1 MDEHDYRS
9 VIIYHAR
16 NRYYYTMQRSA
27 LEAMAKYT
35 NDVSFRFL
43 NGLALILDG
52 FRLQEGIREL
62 NQLRNETEL
71 GMAVTLCL
79 MYTHKRCHIVD
90 KEELISLDAQL
101 KEERK
106 RLTAQSAYYAALFLH
121 LSGKTEKAK
130 EYADKAL
137 RLAPNH
143 SDILSLKGWC
153 ELLLGKVN
161 NQTLEL
167 FNHALQTG
175 GKHLDA
181 YLGQVRFYQLNN
193 DFDAATAVLNQ
204 VAVGFPGVIIPLVE
218 KMKTHLANWHWEH
231 TAELSNRILA
241 EKPACLEALT
251 VKIMVL
257 IVKEGN
263 YTAGASALQYLAS
276 SVEKIEPGNGELFLQ
291 LGQLFSVVCGRDANV
306 LTETFKLVERAVKLK
321 GSNAEYL
328 TELGYQAILQRRYR
342 EAVAHFKTATKVNDS
357 SIRTLCGLTLCQM
370 LENGVSDQVKQQL
383 EFLSE
388 VQGRTPNPLL
398 LFMTAKMHADNQTKA
413 TELLLAASEAHFKNL
428 KAIPYGPEYLRL
440 FNPDFLLQLVH
451 ELLAHSPVKGMSVG
465 GTLRSTPGEL
475 QQHPVLLQAVNLL
488 ESVVKACP
496 GLVEAV
502 YLLAVVQRLGGEI
515 GLASV
520 TLNRILQEL
529 DPAYSNAHLLLA
541 EVHIE
546 QKQYQRAAQSLEIC
560 LSHSF
565 KVRENP
571 MYHLLYGMIL
581 KNQQQ
586 YEDALKSF
594 FMAMNLCG
602 ISTAVGGVGG
612 SIGVSAAVPVAT
624 KGVGETGTQQL
635 NIADRLTLYLEVIET
650 QQKINQHTEA
660 LKLLELV
667 STEFGGTSEEG
678 RLVLAMADF
687 YLQQGNQT
695 KAIDLLKKM
704 QPDQLYYVQAK
715 TKMAY
720 IYLNHRKDRL
730 TFSQCFRE
738 LVANCPN
745 ASSYLM
751 LGDAYMSIQEPDDAI
766 KAYREAIRQS
776 PHDALLASKLGR
788 AYVRTHQYQKAIS
801 YYQEA
806 ILHPENYPLKLD
818 LAELYLKL
826 KQYQNAEQTLA
837 DELSAKV
844 SDSDELS
851 ALQVRTKQYLLLAR
865 IREKAGQLNA
875 SLQTLK
881 EARDN
886 QLKVQHRLLLD
897 QTVTGMPSE
906 QNKMLAR
913 ICVLMAE
920 QSQAIRDNEQMI
932 HHYKEALKYT
942 PNDTGVMASLAR
954 IYMQLNRMDECQ
966 ATCVQIVQLDPNNE
980 VALVM
985 MADLSFRRMDFENA
999 AYHFSQLLL
1008 YQPTYWTALAR
1019 LIEVLRR
1026 SGTLVEA
1033 ASFLQ
1038 RAEEEATRSDCE
1050 AGLSYCKGLCEWY
1063 RGNPNSALRLFN
1075 YCRRNEEWG
1084 QQAIYNMIEICLNP
1098 DGDLPSEGS
1107 VIDIGADDLEIKDSR
1122 AMALRT
1128 AERLLNELKPR
1139 PGVLDNEALNHRLL
1153 ENFLLVASRQ
1163 KHNVEQALQ
1172 NFTTIASQDEY
1183 IGAVYGMAVTHVILK
1198 QSQRAKNQL
1207 KRVAKNVW
1215 TFEEAEY
1222 LEKCWLLLA
1231 DLYNQ
1236 AGKYELATDL
1246 LKRVLQHNKS
1256 CTKAYELGGIAFEKE
1271 QNYRAAAMYYDS
1283 AWRYSGKSKPNI
1295 GYKLAFN
1302 YMKNK
1307 RYADAI
1313 DICQQVLK
1321 IHPEYPS
1328 IRKDILEKCR
1338 NNLKV

>member
-1 MDEHDYRS
+1 MDEQDYRS

-16 NRYYYTMQRSA
+16 QRYYYTMQRSA

-35 NDVSFRFL
+35 SDPSFRLL
-43 NGLALILDG
+43 NGLALVLDG
-52 FRLQEGIREL
+52 YRLQEGIREL
-62 NQLRNETEL
+62 NQLRTEPDL

-79 MYTHKRCHIVD
+79 MYTHKRCQVVD
-90 KEELISLDAQL
+90 KEELISLDVQL

-106 RLTAQSAYYAALFLH
+106 RLSASSAYYAALFLH

-137 RLAPNH
+137 RLAPQH
-143 SDILSLKGWC
+143 ADILSLKGWC
-153 ELLLGKVN
+153 ELLLGRTS
-161 NQTLEL
+161 NQTLDL
-167 FNHALQTG
+167 FNRALETG

-193 DFDAATAVLNQ
+193 DFNAATAVLNQ
-204 VAVGFPGVIIPLVE
+204 LAVGFPGVIIPLVE

-231 TAELSNRILA
+231 TAELANRILG
-241 EKPACLEALT
+241 EKPASLEALT

-263 YTAGASALQYLAS
+263 YGAGASALQYLAG
-276 SVEKIEPGNGELFLQ
+276 SVEKLEPGNGELFLQ
-291 LGQLFSVVCGRDANV
+291 LGQLYSVVCGRDANV
-306 LTETFKLVERAVKLK
+306 LAETFKLIERAVKLK

-357 SIRTLCGLTLCQM
+357 SIRTLCGLTLCQL
-370 LENGVSDQVKQQL
+370 LESGVSDQVKQQL
-383 EFLSE
+383 EFLAE
-388 VQGRTPNPLL
+388 IQGRTPNPLL
-398 LFMTAKMHADNQTKA
+398 LYMSAKLHADNHA
-413 TELLLAASEAHFKNL
+413 RAVELLLAASEAHFQNL
-428 KAIPYGPEYLRL
+428 KAVPYGPEYLRL
-440 FNPDFLLQLVH
+440 FNPDFVLQLVH
-451 ELLAHSPVKGMSVG
+451 ELLAHSPVKGIMAG
-465 GTLRSTPGEL
+465 GGGLHTTPGEL
-475 QQHPVLLQAVNLL
+475 QQHTVLLQASNLL

-496 GLVEAV
+496 GLVEAM
-502 YLLAVVQRLGGEI
+502 YLLAVVQRLGGEVSF
-515 GLASV
+515 ASG
-520 TLNRILQEL
+520 TLNRILQDL
-529 DPAYSNAHLLLA
+529 DPAYSAAHLLLA
-541 EVHIE
+541 EIQIE
-546 QKQYQRAAQSLEIC
+546 QRQYQRAAQSLEIC

-571 MYHLLYGMIL
+571 MYHLLYGMIQ
-581 KNQQQ
+581 KHQQQ

-594 FMAMNLCG
+594 FTAMGLCG
-602 ISTAVGGVGG
+602 MSTTGQTLTPAGIGMKAGNEAAGG
-612 SIGVSAAVPVAT
+612 AT
-624 KGVGETGTQQL
+624 L

-650 QQKINQHTEA
+650 QQKLNQHTEA

-667 STEFGGTSEEG
+667 SAEFRGTSEEG
-678 RLVLAMADF
+678 RLALAMADF

-695 KAIDLLKKM
+695 KAIELLRKM
-704 QPDQLYYVQAK
+704 QPGGRYYVQAK

-738 LVANCPN
+738 LVANCPS

-766 KAYREAIRQS
+766 KAYREAIRLS

-788 AYVRTHQYQKAIS
+788 AYVRTHQYQKAIA

-806 ILHPENYPLKLD
+806 IIHPENYPLKLD

-837 DELSAKV
+837 EDVANGRANDVDELP
-844 SDSDELS
+844 

-865 IREKAGQLNA
+865 VREKAGQLNA

-897 QTVTGMPSE
+897 QASSGVPSE

-920 QSQAIRDNEQMI
+920 QSQAVRDNEQMI

-942 PNDTGVMASLAR
+942 PADTAVMASLAR

-966 ATCVQIVQLDPNNE
+966 ATCVHIVQLDPNNE

-1038 RAEEEATRSDCE
+1038 RAEEEATRSDSE

-1063 RGNPNSALRLFN
+1063 RGNPNAALRLFN
-1075 YCRRNEEWG
+1075 YCRRHEEWG

-1153 ENFLLVASRQ
+1153 ENFLLIASRQ
-1163 KHNVEQALQ
+1163 KHNVEQALT
-1172 NFTTIASQDEY
+1172 NFTAIASQDEY
-1183 IGAVYGMAVTHVILK
+1183 IGAIYGMAVTHVILK

-1207 KRVAKNVW
+1207 KRVAKHTW

-1256 CTKAYELGGIAFEKE
+1256 CTKAYELCGVAFEKE
-1271 QNYRAAAMYYDS
+1271 QNYRAAALYYDS
-1283 AWRYSGKSKPNI
+1283 AWRYCGKSKPNI

-1321 IHPEYPS
+1321 LHPEYPS

>member
-1 MDEHDYRS
+1 MDEHDYRG

-16 NRYYYTMQRSA
+16 QRYYYTMQRSA

-35 NDVSFRFL
+35 SDQSFRLL
-43 NGLALILDG
+43 NGLALVLDG
-52 FRLQEGIREL
+52 YRLQEGIREL
-62 NQLRNETEL
+62 NQLRTEPDL

-79 MYTHKRCHIVD
+79 MYTHKRCQVVD
-90 KEELISLDAQL
+90 KEELIGLDVQL

-106 RLTAQSAYYAALFLH
+106 RLSARSAYYAALFLH
-121 LSGKTEKAK
+121 LSGKAEKAK

-137 RLAPNH
+137 RLAAHDP
-143 SDILSLKGWC
+143 DILSLKGWC
-153 ELLLGKVN
+153 ELVLGRAT
-161 NQTLEL
+161 NQTLDL
-167 FNHALQTG
+167 FSRALEAG

-181 YLGQVRFYQLNN
+181 YLGQVRYHQQHN
-193 DFDAATAVLNQ
+193 DFDAATTVLNQ
-204 VAVGFPGVIIPLVE
+204 LAVGFPGVVIPLVE
-218 KMKTHLANWHWEH
+218 KMRTHLANWHWEH
-231 TAELSNRILA
+231 TAELANRILG
-241 EKPACLEALT
+241 EKPASLEALT

-263 YTAGASALQYLAS
+263 YGAGASALQYLAG
-276 SVEKIEPGNGELFLQ
+276 SVEKLEPGNGDLYLQ
-291 LGQLFSVVCGRDANV
+291 LGQLYAAVCGRDTHV
-306 LTETFKLVERAVKLK
+306 LAETYRLVERAVKLK
-321 GSNAEYL
+321 GANADYL

-342 EAVAHFKTATKVNDS
+342 DAVGHFKTATKVNDS
-357 SIRTLCGLTLCQM
+357 SVRTLCGLTLCQL
-370 LENGVSDQVKQQL
+370 LESGVSDQVQQQL
-383 EFLSE
+383 EFLAE
-388 VQGRTPNPLL
+388 IQGHTPNPLL
-398 LFMTAKMHADNQTKA
+398 LYMSAKLHADNHGRA
-413 TELLLAASEAHFKNL
+413 VELLLAASEAHFQSL
-428 KAIPYGPEYLRL
+428 QAVPYGPEYLRL

-451 ELLAHSPVKGMSVG
+451 ELLAHAPVQGIMSAG
-465 GTLRSTPGEL
+465 GGLHATPGEL
-475 QQHPVLLQAVNLL
+475 QQHPALLQASNLL

-502 YLLAVVQRLGGEI
+502 YLLAVVQRLGGEV
-515 GLASV
+515 GHAAG

-529 DPAYSNAHLLLA
+529 DPAYSAAHLLLA
-541 EVHIE
+541 AIQIE
-546 QKQYQRAAQSLEIC
+546 QRQYQRAAQSLEIC

-571 MYHLLYGMIL
+571 MYHLLYGMIQ
-581 KNQQQ
+581 KHQQQ
-586 YEDALKSF
+586 YEDALKSLF
-594 FMAMNLCG
+594 AAMGLCG
-602 ISTAVGGVGG
+602 MSTTGPKGEP
-612 SIGVSAAVPVAT
+612 AAQ
-624 KGVGETGTQQL
+624 TQKPGQEPPL
-635 NIADRLTLYLEVIET
+635 NVADRLTLYLEVIET
-650 QQKINQHTEA
+650 QQKLNQHSEA

-667 STEFGGTSEEG
+667 SAEFRGTTEEG
-678 RLVLAMADF
+678 RLALAMADF

-695 KAIDLLKKM
+695 QAIELLRKM
-704 QPDQLYYVQAK
+704 QPSGRYYVQAK

-730 TFSQCFRE
+730 AFSQCFRE
-738 LVANCPN
+738 LVANCPS
-745 ASSYLM
+745 AASYLM

-766 KAYREAIRQS
+766 RAYREAIRQS

-788 AYVRTHQYQKAIS
+788 AYVRTHQYQRAIA

-806 ILHPENYPLKLD
+806 IVHPENYPLKLD

-826 KQYQNAEQTLA
+826 KQHQNAEQTLA
-837 DELSAKV
+837 EDVAASGRVSEADELP
-844 SDSDELS
+844 

-865 IREKAGQLNA
+865 VRERAGQLGA

-897 QTVTGMPSE
+897 QTGGVPSE
-906 QNKMLAR
+906 QHKMLAR

-920 QSQAIRDNEQMI
+920 QSQAVRDSEQMI

-942 PNDTGVMASLAR
+942 PADTAVMASLAR

-966 ATCVQIVQLDPNNE
+966 ATCVHIVQLDPNNE

-1033 ASFLQ
+1033 AAFLQ
-1038 RAEEEATRSDCE
+1038 RAEEEATRSDGE

-1063 RGNPNSALRLFN
+1063 RGNPNAALRLFN
-1075 YCRRNEEWG
+1075 CCRRHEEWG

-1098 DGDLPSEGS
+1098 DGELPCEGS
-1107 VIDIGADDLEIKDSR
+1107 VVDIGADDLEIKDSR

-1128 AERLLNELKPR
+1128 AERLLGELKPR

-1153 ENFLLVASRQ
+1153 ESFLLVASRQ
-1163 KHNVEQALQ
+1163 KQSVEQALQ
-1172 NFTTIASQDEY
+1172 HFTAIASQDEC
-1183 IGAVYGMAVTHVILK
+1183 IGAIYGLAVTHVILK
-1198 QSQRAKNQL
+1198 QGQRAKNQL
-1207 KRVAKNVW
+1207 KRVAKHAW

-1236 AGKYELATDL
+1236 AGKYELATEL

-1256 CTKAYELGGIAFEKE
+1256 CTKAYELGGVAFEKE
-1271 QNYRAAAMYYDS
+1271 QNYRAAALYYDS
-1283 AWRYSGKSKPNI
+1283 AWRYCGKSKPNI
-1295 GYKLAFN
+1295 GYKLAIN

-1321 IHPEYPS
+1321 LHPEYPS

>member
-35 NDVSFRFL
+35 NEVSFRFL

-62 NQLRNETEL
+62 NQLRSEPDL

-79 MYTHKRCHIVD
+79 MYTHKRCHVVD
-90 KEELISLDAQL
+90 KEELISLDGQL

-143 SDILSLKGWC
+143 ADMLSLKGWC
-153 ELLLGKVN
+153 ELQLGRTT

-167 FNHALQTG
+167 FGRALELG
-175 GKHLDA
+175 GKQLDA

-204 VAVGFPGVIIPLVE
+204 VAVGFPTVIIPLVE

-231 TAELSNRILA
+231 TAELANRILA
-241 EKPACLEALT
+241 EKPASLEALT

-263 YTAGASALQYLAS
+263 CGAGASALQYLAS

-291 LGQLFSVVCGRDANV
+291 LGQLYSVVCGRDAGV
-306 LTETFKLVERAVKLK
+306 LAETFKLVERAVKLK
-321 GSNAEYL
+321 GSNADYL

-357 SIRTLCGLTLCQM
+357 SIRTLCGLTLCQL
-370 LENGVSDQVKQQL
+370 LESGVSDQVKQQL
-383 EFLSE
+383 EFLAE
-388 VQGRTPNPLL
+388 IQGRTPNPLL
-398 LFMTAKMHADNQTKA
+398 LYMTAKLHADSDPAKA

-428 KAIPYGPEYLRL
+428 KAVPYGPEYLRL

-451 ELLAHSPVKGMSVG
+451 ELLAHSPVKGILSVD
-465 GTLRSTPGEL
+465 TQHATPGEL
-475 QQHPVLLQAVNLL
+475 QQHPVLLQAANLL

-502 YLLAVVQRLGGEI
+502 YLLAVVQRLGGEVA
-515 GLASV
+515 LATA

-529 DPAYSNAHLLLA
+529 DPGYSHAHLLLA

-571 MYHLLYGMIL
+571 MYHLLYGMIQ
-581 KNQQQ
+581 KHQQQ

-594 FMAMNLCG
+594 TAAMGLCG
-602 ISTAVGGVGG
+602 ISATVGGGG
-612 SIGVSAAVPVAT
+612 TPLSASTPAKAAA
-624 KGVGETGTQQL
+624 GSDGQQL

-650 QQKINQHTEA
+650 QQKLNQHTEA

-667 STEFGGTSEEG
+667 SAEFGGTSEEG

-695 KAIDLLKKM
+695 KAIELLKRM
-704 QPDQLYYVQAK
+704 QPNQPYYVQAK

-720 IYLNHRKDRL
+720 IYLHQRKDRL
-730 TFSQCFRE
+730 AFSQCFRE
-738 LVANCPN
+738 LVANCPS

-788 AYVRTHQYQKAIS
+788 AYVRTHQYQKAIA

-837 DELSAKV
+837 DELNSRV

-881 EARDN
+881 EAREN

-897 QTVTGMPSE
+897 QTAAGLPGE
-906 QNKMLAR
+906 QHKMLAR

-932 HHYKEALKYT
+932 QHYREALKYT
-942 PNDTGVMASLAR
+942 PNDTGVLAALAR

-1033 ASFLQ
+1033 ATFLQ
-1038 RAEEEATRSDCE
+1038 RAEEEATRSDGE

-1098 DGDLPSEGS
+1098 DGDLPTEGS

-1153 ENFLLVASRQ
+1153 ENFLLVASRH

-1172 NFTTIASQDEY
+1172 NFTAIASQDEY
-1183 IGAVYGMAVTHVILK
+1183 IGAIYGMAVTHVILK
-1198 QSQRAKNQL
+1198 QGQRAKNQL
-1207 KRVAKNVW
+1207 KRVAKNAW

-1256 CTKAYELGGIAFEKE
+1256 CMKAYELCGIAFEKE
-1271 QNYRAAAMYYDS
+1271 QNYRAAALYYDS
-1283 AWRYSGKSKPNI
+1283 AWRYCGKSKPNV

-1321 IHPEYPS
+1321 LHPEYPS

>member
-35 NDVSFRFL
+35 NDFSFRFL
-43 NGLALILDG
+43 NGLSLILDG

-90 KEELISLDAQL
+90 KEELISLDTQL

-137 RLAPNH
+137 RMAPNH
-143 SDILSLKGWC
+143 ADILSLKGWC
-153 ELLLGKVN
+153 ELLLGKAN

-167 FNHALQTG
+167 FNSALEIG

-204 VAVGFPGVIIPLVE
+204 VAVGFPAVIIPLVE

-231 TAELSNRILA
+231 TSELANRILS
-241 EKPACLEALT
+241 EKPASLEALT

-276 SVEKIEPGNGELFLQ
+276 SAEKIEPGNGELFLK
-291 LGQLFSVVCGRDANV
+291 LGQLYSVVCGRDANV

-342 EAVAHFKTATKVNDS
+342 EAVAHFKNATK
-357 SIRTLCGLTLCQM
+357 
-370 LENGVSDQVKQQL
+370 
-383 EFLSE
+383 
-388 VQGRTPNPLL
+388 
-398 LFMTAKMHADNQTKA
+398 
-413 TELLLAASEAHFKNL
+413 
-428 KAIPYGPEYLRL
+428 
-440 FNPDFLLQLVH
+440 LVH
-451 ELLAHSPVKGMSVG
+451 ELLTHSPVKGMSVG
-465 GTLRSTPGEL
+465 GTLCSTPGEL

-488 ESVVKACP
+488 EAVVKACP

-571 MYHLLYGMIL
+571 MYHLLYGVIL

-586 YEDALKSF
+586 YEEALKSF

-602 ISTAVGGVGG
+602 ISTSVGGVGG
-612 SIGVSAAVPVAT
+612 SSGVPSAVLAAT
-624 KGVGETGTQQL
+624 KGNSDTTGTQQL
-635 NIADRLTLYLEVIET
+635 NIADRLTLYLEMIET

-788 AYVRTHQYQKAIS
+788 AYVRTHQYQKAIT

-837 DELSAKV
+837 DELNGKA

-865 IREKAGQLNA
+865 IREKAGQVNA

-897 QTVTGMPSE
+897 QTVTGIPSE

-942 PNDTGVMASLAR
+942 SNDTSVMASLAR

-966 ATCVQIVQLDPNNE
+966 TTCVQIVQLDPNNE

-1183 IGAVYGMAVTHVILK
+1183 IGAIYGMAVTHVILK

-1207 KRVAKNVW
+1207 KRVVKNTW

-1283 AWRYSGKSKPNI
+1283 AWRYCGKLKPNI

-1338 NNLKV
+1338 NNLKM